1 MLNQQLQNYKII
13 SLLGE
18 GGMAN
23 VYLAQHQS
31 LGNNVAL
38 KLLKEEYVQHPNIRK
53 RFLAEARSL
62 AQMSHPN
69 IIKVTDLI
77 DAGDIVAF
85 VMEYIEG
92 QTLEEFLF
100 KKGELTQTEIESFF
114 NQMILAVEYVHS
126 QGLIHRDIKPSNFMV
141 TKNGVIKLL
150 DFGIAKNTN
159 EGAVDYTKT
168 GLMQQMG
175 TPLYMSPEQ
184 VKNTAEVTKQ
194 TDIYSLGVVLWQLV
208 MNKKPY
214 DSGEFSLPEIQVA
227 ILKESLPL
235 THTIWDSTIQYATE
249 KDPTKRPLK
258 INSTSG
264 FLNEI
269 KENNQLKRKT
279 KFNKNRLF
287 IIIGCFFIL
296 VTFVIIYLFSNGS
309 KNPNKL
315 ENDLDRNKL
324 KGKVKT
330 LISIEDP
337 RFHNSMKY
345 KELKEGHTLEEYFE
359 YDECVHATVVYDTTQ
374 FDLNGNTIYRSYQRI
389 NPFGFQYDFDDLEI
403 QKYKNEYDADKQL
416 ISVMRSYSGSNYKTI
431 SKLYYD
437 NGFLIQF
444 NHISDGYGNQKF
456 SYDNKG
462 NLITRVSLNKKNI
475 EYSRSKY
482 QYNINNLC
490 VKMTWGDGIVGGEE
504 LYFYDLAN
512 KMVKRIQKFKNTKI
526 EERTE
531 ERFNSYGDKVYEK
544 SFNNKTSK
552 GNFIKY
558 KVYFYAYDKN
568 NNWIKKTCKS
578 YYGYNLNSLS
588 SEIENV
594 IKRQIIYF

>member
-1 MLNQQLQNYKII
+1 MLNQQIHNYKII

-92 QTLEEFLF
+92 QTLEEFLI
-100 KKGELTQTEIESFF
+100 KKGELSRTEIESFF

-141 TKNGVIKLL
+141 TKSGQIKLL

-214 DSGEFSLPEIQVA
+214 DSVEFSLPEIQVS
-227 ILKESLPL
+227 ILKEPLPL
-235 THTIWDSTIQYATE
+235 THTIWDSTIQQATE
-249 KDPTKRPLK
+249 KDPTKRSLK
-258 INSTSG
+258 INSKKVVESKTVSDSVIG
-264 FLNEI
+264 PVIPKQKPKKEKQVRITYFNFKTISIGVGILLFMGILIFNLSKDGTADRSVKTIPDDASNEI
-269 KENNQLKRKT
+269 AVPTETADVPVSKEEEQKKLPVEKTTNQISTDDEK
-279 KFNKNRLF
+279 
-287 IIIGCFFIL
+287 
-296 VTFVIIYLFSNGS
+296 VESNVLS
-309 KNPNKL
+309 
-315 ENDLDRNKL
+315 NKL
-324 KGKVKT
+324 KIGKKHQGGIIFYV
-330 LISIEDP
+330 D
-337 RFHNSMKY
+337 NSGEHGLVCTTIDQGKY
-345 KELKEGHTLEEYFE
+345 NW
-359 YDECVHATVVYDTTQ
+359 DEAMNVCQ
-374 FDLNGNTIYRSYQRI
+374 KLNLNGYSDWYLPSVEELRMIADNNNLIEGIECGRYWSSTEWREFPYLQS
-389 NPFGFQYDFDDLEI
+389 LTH
-403 QKYKNEYDADKQL
+403 KNCSEYV
-416 ISVMRSYSGSNYKTI
+416 SSGSGYKYEI
-431 SKLYYD
+431 CNVRS
-437 NGFLIQF
+437 IR
-444 NHISDGYGNQKF
+444 KF
-456 SYDNKG
+456 
-462 NLITRVSLNKKNI
+462 
-475 EYSRSKY
+475 
-482 QYNINNLC
+482 
-490 VKMTWGDGIVGGEE
+490 
-504 LYFYDLAN
+504 
-512 KMVKRIQKFKNTKI
+512 
-526 EERTE
+526 
-531 ERFNSYGDKVYEK
+531 
-544 SFNNKTSK
+544 
-552 GNFIKY
+552 
-558 KVYFYAYDKN
+558 
-568 NNWIKKTCKS
+568 
-578 YYGYNLNSLS
+578 
-588 SEIENV
+588 
-594 IKRQIIYF
+594 

>member
-1 MLNQQLQNYKII
+1 MIGNQIKDYKII

-92 QTLEEFLF
+92 QTLEEFLN
-100 KKGELTQTEIESFF
+100 KKGELTRTEIESFF

-141 TKNGVIKLL
+141 TKSGQIKLL

-214 DSGEFSLPEIQVA
+214 NSVEFSLPEIQVS
-227 ILKESLPL
+227 ILKEPLPL
-235 THTIWDSTIQYATE
+235 THTIWDSTIQQATE
-249 KDPTKRPLK
+249 KDPTKRFLK
-258 INSTSG
+258 INSKKGVESKSVSDTEIDPAIPKQKPKNVEQVRITYFNFKTISIG
-264 FLNEI
+264 IGILLFVGILIINLSKDGTADKSVATIPDDSSNEI
-269 KENNQLKRKT
+269 VVPTETADGTVSKEEEPKQLPNEKTTDKNQQEDKIEGTYVL
-279 KFNKNRLF
+279 
-287 IIIGCFFIL
+287 
-296 VTFVIIYLFSNGS
+296 S
-309 KNPNKL
+309 
-315 ENDLDRNKL
+315 NKL
-324 KGKVKT
+324 KIGQKHQGGIIFYIDNLGKHGK
-330 LISIEDP
+330 ICSIQSLGEFDWKEA
-337 RFHNSMKY
+337 KY
-345 KELKEGHTLEEYFE
+345 VCESLSLNEYSDW
-359 YDECVHATVVYDTTQ
+359 Y
-374 FDLNGNTIYRSYQRI
+374 LPSR
-389 NPFGFQYDFDDLEI
+389 DDLSILCSNKKLVPNMQRLSIWSSTVNVLDENYVWGDDFNYCSQEI
-403 QKYKNEYDADKQL
+403 W
-416 ISVMRSYSGSNYKTI
+416 
-431 SKLYYD
+431 
-437 NGFLIQF
+437 
-444 NHISDGYGNQKF
+444 HISNNASTFAVRKF
-456 SYDNKG
+456 
-462 NLITRVSLNKKNI
+462 
-475 EYSRSKY
+475 
-482 QYNINNLC
+482 
-490 VKMTWGDGIVGGEE
+490 
-504 LYFYDLAN
+504 
-512 KMVKRIQKFKNTKI
+512 
-526 EERTE
+526 
-531 ERFNSYGDKVYEK
+531 
-544 SFNNKTSK
+544 
-552 GNFIKY
+552 
-558 KVYFYAYDKN
+558 
-568 NNWIKKTCKS
+568 
-578 YYGYNLNSLS
+578 
-588 SEIENV
+588 
-594 IKRQIIYF
+594 

>member
-1 MLNQQLQNYKII
+1 MIGQTIANYKII

-31 LGNNVAL
+31 LGNNVAI

-100 KKGELTQTEIESFF
+100 KKGELSRTEIESFF

-141 TKNGVIKLL
+141 TKSGQIKLL

-214 DSGEFSLPEIQVA
+214 DSGEFSLPEIQVS
-227 ILKESLPL
+227 ILKEPLPL
-235 THTIWDSTIQYATE
+235 THTIWDSTIQDATE
-249 KDPTKRPLK
+249 KDPTKRSLK
-258 INSTSG
+258 INAKKVEGSKSVSDTEINHTIPKQKPKNKEQVRITYFNFKTISIG
-264 FLNEI
+264 IGILLFIGILIINLSKGETADRAVVTIPEDTNPEIAVPTETAEKPVLKKEEPKKLPVEKTTNQNSPVVVKEEPMVTPTNLKIGQKYQGGIIFYLDDTGKHGKVCSERDIGEFNWENAVNKCETLNLEGYADWYLPS
-269 KENNQLKRKT
+269 KVELNSLFNQK
-279 KFNKNRLF
+279 
-287 IIIGCFFIL
+287 IIIGDFA
-296 VTFVIIYLFSNGS
+296 TYYYWSS
-309 KNPNKL
+309 TKYEKNLAWRQSFRSGN
-315 ENDLDRNKL
+315 
-324 KGKVKT
+324 
-330 LISIEDP
+330 
-337 RFHNSMKY
+337 
-345 KELKEGHTLEEYFE
+345 
-359 YDECVHATVVYDTTQ
+359 Q
-374 FDLNGNTIYRSYQRI
+374 F
-389 NPFGFQYDFDDLEI
+389 
-403 QKYKNEYDADKQL
+403 ADK
-416 ISVMRSYSGSNYKTI
+416 IDIFYFVRAI
-431 SKLYYD
+431 
-437 NGFLIQF
+437 
-444 NHISDGYGNQKF
+444 
-456 SYDNKG
+456 
-462 NLITRVSLNKKNI
+462 RV
-475 EYSRSKY
+475 
-482 QYNINNLC
+482 
-490 VKMTWGDGIVGGEE
+490 
-504 LYFYDLAN
+504 F
-512 KMVKRIQKFKNTKI
+512 
-526 EERTE
+526 
-531 ERFNSYGDKVYEK
+531 
-544 SFNNKTSK
+544 
-552 GNFIKY
+552 
-558 KVYFYAYDKN
+558 
-568 NNWIKKTCKS
+568 
-578 YYGYNLNSLS
+578 
-588 SEIENV
+588 
-594 IKRQIIYF
+594 

>member
-1 MLNQQLQNYKII
+1 MLNQQIHNYKII

-100 KKGELTQTEIESFF
+100 KKGELSRTEIESFF

-141 TKNGVIKLL
+141 TKSGQIKLL

-214 DSGEFSLPEIQVA
+214 DSGEFSLPEIQVS
-227 ILKESLPL
+227 ILKEPLPL
-235 THTIWDSTIQYATE
+235 THTIWDSTIQDATE
-249 KDPTKRPLK
+249 KDPTKRSLK
-258 INSTSG
+258 IHSKKGVESKSVSDTEIDYAIPKQIPKKEKREKITYFNFKTLSIGIGILLFAGILIFNLNKDGTADISVRTIPDDTS
-264 FLNEI
+264 NEI
-269 KENNQLKRKT
+269 VVPTETAEMPVSKEEEPKKLPVEKTTNQNSPVVIKEEPIVTLTKLKIGQKHQGGIIFYLDNSGKHGKVCTESDFIGDFDWYSAMEECQNLSLNGYSDWYLPT
-279 KFNKNRLF
+279 K
-287 IIIGCFFIL
+287 
-296 VTFVIIYLFSNGS
+296 
-309 KNPNKL
+309 
-315 ENDLDRNKL
+315 NDL
-324 KGKVKT
+324 
-330 LISIEDP
+330 
-337 RFHNSMKY
+337 
-345 KELKEGHTLEEYFE
+345 
-359 YDECVHATVVYDTTQ
+359 
-374 FDLNGNTIYRSYQRI
+374 
-389 NPFGFQYDFDDLEI
+389 
-403 QKYKNEYDADKQL
+403 QL
-416 ISVMRSYSGSNYKTI
+416 
-431 SKLYYD
+431 L
-437 NGFLIQF
+437 
-444 NHISDGYGNQKF
+444 
-456 SYDNKG
+456 
-462 NLITRVSLNKKNI
+462 
-475 EYSRSKY
+475 
-482 QYNINNLC
+482 
-490 VKMTWGDGIVGGEE
+490 
-504 LYFYDLAN
+504 YDLKHVIPGLSGIFYWSSTEYLEAN
-512 KMVKRIQKFKNTKI
+512 AYFFSFPNGYARNSSKI
-526 EERTE
+526 
-531 ERFNSYGDKVYEK
+531 S
-544 SFNNKTSK
+544 SFPVR
-552 GNFIKY
+552 GVRAF
-558 KVYFYAYDKN
+558 
-568 NNWIKKTCKS
+568 
-578 YYGYNLNSLS
+578 
-588 SEIENV
+588 
-594 IKRQIIYF
+594 